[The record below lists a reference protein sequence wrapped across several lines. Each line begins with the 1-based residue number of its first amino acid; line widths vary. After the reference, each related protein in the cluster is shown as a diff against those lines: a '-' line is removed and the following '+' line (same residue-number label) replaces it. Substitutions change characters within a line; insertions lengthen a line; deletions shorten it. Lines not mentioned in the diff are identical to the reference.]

1 MESTVYHIYDKLFKK
16 ILTLSSTAV
25 INLINGLFDTD
36 YATDSV
42 VTYNWTEFENED
54 LRKILAD
61 TILTIDGRYSYH
73 MEAQMEEDES
83 IILRVFDYGYSHAL
97 RNATELAG
105 KYRIKFP
112 EPKVIYLYATHNI
125 PDEYE
130 LEIDFGQQGIFPY
143 KVTVCNLQEI
153 TTEELNKRKMVILI
167 PFALLRVR
175 ALLKKKRSEENKELL
190 KAIIQTDIIGSIN
203 KNLEAG
209 NITVW
214 DARRLKRY
222 THKLYEE
229 IYSHYEGMEELNEM
243 TDESL
248 ILDVDIVEK
257 QFEEMEQQ
265 IAEAEKRMAE
275 VEKKKAEAEK
285 RMAEVEKKKAE
296 AEKRFEEMEQQIAET
311 EKRMTEVEKKKAE
324 VEKKKA
330 EAEKQ
335 VTERDKLLIDKDK
348 EIMRLKEAL
357 MKAGIQI

>member
-36 YATDSV
+36 YALDSTI
-42 VTYNWTEFENED
+42 TYNWTEFEKED

-61 TILTIDGRYSYH
+61 TILTINGQYSYH
-73 MEAQMEEDES
+73 MEAQMEEDET

-97 RNATELAG
+97 RNATEEAG
-105 KYRIKFP
+105 KYKMNFP
-112 EPKVIYLYATHNI
+112 EPKIIYLYSSKNI

-130 LEIDFGQQGIFPY
+130 LELDFGKKGSFPY
-143 KVTVCNLQEI
+143 KVEVCKFQEI
-153 TTEELNKRKMVILI
+153 STEELNERKMVILI
-167 PFALLRVR
+167 PFALLRVK
-175 ALLKKKRSEENKELL
+175 ALLKKKRSVENKELL
-190 KAIIQTDIIGSIN
+190 KAIIQNDIIGSIDE
-203 KNLEAG
+203 NLKAG

-229 IYSHYEGMEELNEM
+229 VYSHYEEMEELNEM

-257 QFEEMEQQ
+257 QIEEL
-265 IAEAEKRMAE
+265 EKQ
-275 VEKKKAEAEK
+275 V
-285 RMAEVEKKKAE
+285 
-296 AEKRFEEMEQQIAET
+296 
-311 EKRMTEVEKKKAE
+311 
-324 VEKKKA
+324 A

-335 VTERDKLLIDKDK
+335 VAEAEKQVAEAEKQAAEAEKQAAEAEKQVANLEKLHKEELQTLSDELKDVIAEKDEVLTEK
-348 EIMRLKEAL
+348 EEEIERLKAAL
-357 MKAGIQI
+357 LKAGIQI